1 MQVPAVLMRGGTSRG
16 LFFHEADLP
25 ADPELRDRFILAA
38 YGSPDPYRRQVDG
51 VGGAT
56 SATSKVAIIADGSHL
71 GVDVTY
77 EFGQVSIEYPLVDR
91 TGTCG
96 NMSAA
101 VGIFAVDEGLVP
113 ATDPVTQVR
122 FLNVNT
128 GKAVTAHVPTRDGR
142 FDPAGDFSIPGVP
155 GTGSSIRL
163 DYLHPGGAV
172 TGSLLPTGRTVDKV
186 DVPGVG
192 AVEMSVVDAANPLL
206 FVAWESLGLTGT
218 ELPDDIDSDPELLA
232 RLELVRAAAGVHIG
246 TAPTVAEATS
256 RTPSVPKLALVGPP
270 CDYPL
275 PDGTVQTSAGQ
286 TLRASMMS
294 MGRLHRSYALSG
306 AICTA
311 VAAAIPGTLVSRAA
325 ARGSA
330 PDGEIRNSEIR
341 IGHPSGLLPMTAQV
355 ERSGEGWA
363 VPVVS
368 GYRTGRRLMAG
379 EVDVPDSKV
388 ASPA

>member
-25 ADPELRDRFILAA
+25 AGPALRDSFLLAA

-56 SATSKVAIIADGSHL
+56 SATSKVAIIGDGRHL

-77 EFGQVSIEYPLVDR
+77 EFGQVSIDQPLVDR

-113 ATDPVTQVR
+113 ATDPVTRVTFR
-122 FLNVNT
+122 NLNT
-128 GKAVTAHVPTRDGR
+128 GKNVTAHVPTPGGR
-142 FDPAGDFSIPGVP
+142 YDPAGDFSIPGVP
-155 GTGSSIRL
+155 GTGASIRL
-163 DYLHPGGAV
+163 DYLDPGGAV
-172 TGSLLPTGRTVDKV
+172 TGSLLPTGRTVDELE
-186 DVPGVG
+186 VPGLG

-206 FVAWESLGLTGT
+206 FVRWESLGLTGT
-218 ELPDDIDSDPELLA
+218 ELPDDVDSDPALLSL
-232 RLELVRAAAGVHIG
+232 LELVRASAAVHIG
-246 TAPTVAEATS
+246 TAVSREDASA
-256 RTPSVPKLALVGPP
+256 RTPSVPKLAMVGPP

-275 PDGTVQTSAGQ
+275 PDGTVQSRRDQ

-311 VAAAIPGTLVSRAA
+311 VAAAIPGTLVAGAA
-325 ARGSA
+325 GAGPA
-330 PDGEIRNSEIR
+330 DEEIR
-341 IGHPSGLLPMTAQV
+341 IGHPSGVLPMTAQV
-355 ERSGEGWA
+355 ERNGEGWD

-368 GYRTGRRLMAG
+368 GYRTARRLMAG
-379 EVDVPDSKV
+379 EVVVPDARV
-388 ASPA
+388 AAHA

>member
-25 ADPELRDRFILAA
+25 ADPELRDSFILAA

-56 SATSKVAIIADGSHL
+56 SATSKVAIIADGRHL

-77 EFGQVSIEYPLVDR
+77 EFGQVSIEQPLVDR

-113 ATDPVTQVR
+113 VTDPVTQVTFR
-122 FLNVNT
+122 NLNT
-128 GKAVTAHVPTRDGR
+128 GKDVTAHVPTPGGR
-142 FDPAGDFSIPGVP
+142 YDPAGDFSIPGVP
-155 GTGSSIRL
+155 GTGASIRL

-172 TGSLLPTGRTVDKV
+172 TGALLPTGRTVDEV
-186 DVPGVG
+186 HVPGLG
-192 AVEMSVVDAANPLL
+192 TVEMSVVDAANPLL
-206 FVAWESLGLTGT
+206 FVRWESLGLTGT
-218 ELPDDIDSDPELLA
+218 ELPDDIDSDPALLSL
-232 RLELVRAAAGVHIG
+232 LELVRASAAVHIG
-246 TAPTVAEATS
+246 TAATREEAS
-256 RTPSVPKLALVGPP
+256 ARTPSVPKLAMVGPP

-275 PDGTVQTSAGQ
+275 PDGTVQARTDQ

-311 VAAAIPGTLVSRAA
+311 VAAAVPGTLVAGAA
-325 ARGSA
+325 GTDST
-330 PDGEIRNSEIR
+330 DVELR
-341 IGHPSGLLPMTAQV
+341 IGHPSGVLPMTAQV
-355 ERSGEGWA
+355 ERNGAGWD

-368 GYRTGRRLMAG
+368 GYRTARRLMAG
-379 EVDVPDSKV
+379 EVVVPDASV
-388 ASPA
+388 AAHA